1 MPPAHGSPTSFRARS
16 EKDLS
21 DITIVLISIDHT
33 LSTVECHQRF
43 GHKPAVMPMASM
55 FRDRSCCRIPLITI
69 RSEVTS
75 AIARSRLPAVYTGM
89 LSLSTE
95 EKSRRSYDVR
105 IAWGLSTLTIRETLL
120 RQFQLRGTDK
130 ATWDRTCWF
139 SLGILQCLDA
149 AANGVT
155 VIKVLLWNSRL

>member
-21 DITIVLISIDHT
+21 DITIVLISTDHT

-55 FRDRSCCRIPLITI
+55 FRDRSSCRIPLITI

-75 AIARSRLPAVYTGM
+75 AIARSRLPCNLHRNVCAVLIY
-89 LSLSTE
+89 
-95 EKSRRSYDVR
+95 
-105 IAWGLSTLTIRETLL
+105 
-120 RQFQLRGTDK
+120 RGQEQK
-130 ATWDRTCWF
+130 K
-139 SLGILQCLDA
+139 L
-149 AANGVT
+149 
-155 VIKVLLWNSRL
+155 